1 MDPGFFWMD
10 SFVAR
15 LLQDNAALFWN
26 TTNSPPFA
34 ISMSRVVSSP
44 DRAAGHSPR
53 PIQTSQIDGGLAGQR
68 IRPTT
73 LLSSPPSHSNSN
85 RRPSPTATSTT
96 QHHHHHHDH
105 HLASPPRRAAAA
117 STAPT
122 QNISTPPPRL
132 PGLSSAP
139 VGLWQGQH
147 FELWSDADQLIDLE
161 DPFSPSHVDVDDPYL
176 AAIINTEFSSP
187 STYPPFTD
195 SNTRNSQSQGQSQ
208 GQGVNQP
215 PTLQASALPQPLT
228 YTDTAAAPRD
238 PSTTCI
244 SGPERSTT
252 QLSFS
257 STNAAAE
264 SQSTLRTLDS
274 FDEHDFFDSPASS
287 FSDTM
292 PPALRRTTTAA
303 AGRVAP
309 AHANKRRRTSTNTA
323 PANPTRTTPRRKSN
337 AMPKDVEEVLGPKP
351 PRSPIDVEPI
361 SDLTTIDLTETNDV
375 PEDLKKPEKDDRVKI
390 AAFQC
395 VICMDDAA
403 NLTVTHCGHLYCA
416 SCLHQS
422 LHVDATRGKC
432 PMCRQKID
440 MKSRDAYNS
449 KTKGFWPLELKLM
462 TATRKGKRKANTL
475 S

>member
-1 MDPGFFWMD
+1 M
-10 SFVAR
+10 
-15 LLQDNAALFWN
+15 
-26 TTNSPPFA
+26 
-34 ISMSRVVSSP
+34 
-44 DRAAGHSPR
+44 
-53 PIQTSQIDGGLAGQR
+53 
-68 IRPTT
+68 
-73 LLSSPPSHSNSN
+73 
-85 RRPSPTATSTT
+85 
-96 QHHHHHHDH
+96 
-105 HLASPPRRAAAA
+105 
-117 STAPT
+117 
-122 QNISTPPPRL
+122 
-132 PGLSSAP
+132 
-139 VGLWQGQH
+139 GLWQGQH
-147 FELWSDADQLIDLE
+147 LELWSDRDQLIDELE

-195 SNTRNSQSQGQSQ
+195 PNTRSSQSQGQ

-228 YTDTAAAPRD
+228 NTDAAAAPRD

-257 STNAAAE
+257 SANAAAE

-274 FDEHDFFDSPASS
+274 FDEHDLFDSPASS

-303 AGRVAP
+303 ASHVAP
-309 AHANKRRRTSTNTA
+309 AHANKRRRTSTNTT

-403 NLTVTHCGHLYCA
+403 SLTVTHCG
-416 SCLHQS
+416 
-422 LHVDATRGKC
+422 
-432 PMCRQKID
+432 M
-440 MKSRDAYNS
+440 
-449 KTKGFWPLELKLM
+449 
-462 TATRKGKRKANTL
+462 
-475 S
+475 